1 MQPIQIMRI
10 ISLNRTQTSMGRST
24 VHKQS
29 GIALVFVLIM
39 MTMVFSIAAITSK
52 LVTNAER
59 TARNDRD
66 RQTAFQAA
74 EAALSDAEIDLMGPN
89 TYVAQ
94 RVSSF
99 DSQGASVGCLS
110 TVDMRG
116 FCGASADPSKPN
128 YRLVNFDDATVTRQ
142 YATLGEFTGREDSFP
157 VSNNGALPSKLPKY
171 IIEKITLDFAN
182 RGLPSG
188 SRAFNGFVVTAVGY
202 GLNADTKV
210 YLQALISKPIATND

>member
-1 MQPIQIMRI
+1 MQPTQIKRI
-10 ISLNRTQTSMGRST
+10 SFLNFSQTSMLRST
-24 VHKQS
+24 DQKQK
-29 GIALVFVLIM
+29 GVALVFVLIM

-89 TYVAQ
+89 TFVTQ

-99 DSQGASVGCLS
+99 DTQGASIGCLG
-110 TVDMRG
+110 TADMRG
-116 FCGASADPSKPN
+116 FCGASADPTKPN
-128 YRLVNFDDATVTRQ
+128 YRLVDFDDTTATRKYTT
-142 YATLGEFTGREDSFP
+142 YGEFTGREDSFAF
-157 VSNNGALPSKLPKY
+157 SSNGALPSKLPKY
-171 IIEKITLDFAN
+171 IIEKVTLDFAN

-188 SRAFNGFVVTAVGY
+188 NRAFNGFVITAVGY